1 MVNEVSKLIY
11 NALIKYQAIYLP
23 EVGTISVVRHSA
35 TISSKRELAAPQ
47 YSVELSLDNH
57 AKSLVNIISEV
68 VSVDKTRAEEIYS
81 RWLDKAR
88 EGSVVTIDRVGK
100 LQDNSFTADKRL
112 IEALNNFSQPLSPSR
127 RRNSA
132 PIYIVLML
140 ILIGALGCGGWWYIN
155 SKPVDQTV
163 EITDVAP
170 EVTEIEMPLVEDT
183 EITDTEIINESE
195 EIAIE
200 TLTEAQEVEE
210 VIADWRS
217 RDDIR
222 HWVVVGSYSTTNNA
236 ERAISDIEKRHP
248 EILCTYYRLG
258 SMYAVVVF
266 GSADNEECQQFKRAH
281 SKEFKQSWIHT
292 PKKFK

>member
-68 VSVDKTRAEEIYS
+68 VSVDKNRAEEIYS

-112 IEALNNFSQPLSPSR
+112 IEALNNFSQPLSVSR
-127 RRNSA
+127 RRSST

-140 ILIGALGCGGWWYIN
+140 ILIGTLGCGGWWYIN
-155 SKPVDQTV
+155 SKPVDKTP

-170 EVTEIEMPLVEDT
+170 EVTEIETPLVEDI
-183 EITDTEIINESE
+183 EITDTEIITESE

-222 HWVVVGSYSTTNNA
+222 HWVVVGSYSTANNA
-236 ERAISDIEKRHP
+236 ERAISDIEKRYP

-258 SMYAVVVF
+258 NMYAVVVF

>member
-1 MVNEVSKLIY
+1 
-11 NALIKYQAIYLP
+11 
-23 EVGTISVVRHSA
+23 
-35 TISSKRELAAPQ
+35 
-47 YSVELSLDNH
+47 
-57 AKSLVNIISEV
+57 
-68 VSVDKTRAEEIYS
+68 
-81 RWLDKAR
+81 
-88 EGSVVTIDRVGK
+88 
-100 LQDNSFTADKRL
+100 
-112 IEALNNFSQPLSPSR
+112 
-127 RRNSA
+127 
-132 PIYIVLML
+132 ML

-163 EITDVAP
+163 EITGVAP
-170 EVTEIEMPLVEDT
+170 EVTEIETPLVEDI
-183 EITDTEIINESE
+183 EIADTEIITESE
-195 EIAIE
+195 DIAIE
-200 TLTEAQEVEE
+200 TPTETQEVEE

-236 ERAISDIEKRHP
+236 ERAISDIEKRYP

-258 SMYAVVVF
+258 NMYAVVVF